1 MTLDG
6 YLRKHGISAASLAR
20 KLKCSD
26 VSISNWRSG
35 YKRPGPTLMKRI
47 AQVTRGGV
55 SAADFTP
62 ARSRLA
68 ARLAAASRAGARP
81 G

>member
-1 MTLDG
+1 MTLDA

-26 VSISNWRSG
+26 VSISNWRCG
-35 YKRPGPTLMKRI
+35 YQRPGPALMKRI
-47 AQVTRGGV
+47 AQVTGGEV
-55 SAADFTP
+55 NAADFPP

-68 ARLAAASRAGARP
+68 VRLASLADATRAE
-81 G
+81 